1 MITSLA
7 IAAVALSSGT
17 ARFSESQLR
26 EYLEALTSPAMGGRL
41 TLAPGE
47 RLAADYLAQQFRRIG
62 LQEGPH
68 KGYIHEFEV
77 TVNQRPTSNNV
88 LSFRDSAGQT
98 WRLNLGE
105 DFLPLAGTRAMRMVN
120 AELVYVGFGLVE
132 DDWNDFEGVD
142 LTGKVAVMLRGVPE
156 GRRPASN
163 GAKARWAA
171 ERGAAGVIFVGS
183 ATSGRRDLAPM
194 SRGQGLAPNTE
205 IVAASVSERHFERL
219 VGMPLEKARQAT
231 APASR
236 SLGLSVRMVTE
247 TEPNRGMGR
256 NVIGILPG
264 NDPTVSDEIIVVG
277 AHFDHLGYGEVGS
290 RTNADII
297 HPGADDNASG
307 VAGVLALAEH
317 FAINRTNRRTM
328 IFQLYS
334 GEEVGLVGAA
344 AWVRDNPETV
354 RRISAMINMDMIGR
368 LREGRLTVFSTS
380 SSTEWDAILDAV
392 KADGVIVNKVPSIS
406 GGSDH
411 FPFAR
416 ANVPNL
422 FFHTGMTP
430 EYHTE
435 NDTIDTV
442 NFPGMVSVI
451 DLVRQVIQNVD
462 GREKLQWN
470 PEAQIGGRRRPATPP
485 AGTTTPVP
493 ADNSTQARPEA
504 A

>member
-1 MITSLA
+1 MITSFA
-7 IAAVALSSGT
+7 IAAVALASGS
-17 ARFSESQLR
+17 ARFAESQLR

-62 LQEGPH
+62 LEEGPH
-68 KGYIHEFEV
+68 KGFFHEFEV

-88 LSFRDSAGQT
+88 LTFRDRAGQT
-98 WRLNLGE
+98 WRLSLGE
-105 DFLPLAGTRAMRMVN
+105 DFVPLAGTRPMRMVN
-120 AELVYVGFGLVE
+120 ADLVYVGFGLAE

-142 LTGKVAVMLRGVPE
+142 LEGKVAVMFRGVPE

-171 ERGAAGVIFVGS
+171 NKGAVGVIFAGS
-183 ATSGRRDLAPM
+183 AVEGRRDLPPL
-194 SRGQGLAPNTE
+194 SRGQGLAPNTD
-205 IVAASVSERHFERL
+205 IVAAAVSERHFERL
-219 VGMPLEKARQAT
+219 VGVPIDEARAVQG
-231 APASR
+231 PASR
-236 SLGLSVRMVTE
+236 PLDWSVRMITE

-256 NVIGILPG
+256 NVIGILLG
-264 NDPTVSDEIIVVG
+264 NDPAVRDEIIVVG

-290 RTNADII
+290 RTGADII

-307 VAGVLALAEH
+307 VAGVLALAEY
-317 FAINRTNRRTM
+317 FATNRTNRRTM

-334 GEEVGLVGAA
+334 GEEVGLVGSA

-354 RRISAMINMDMIGR
+354 RRISAMINLDMIGR
-368 LREGRLTVFSTS
+368 LRDGRLTVFSTS

-392 KADGVIVNKVPSIS
+392 AAPDIRLQKSPTIAA
-406 GGSDH
+406 GSDH

-422 FFHTGMTP
+422 FFHTGLTP

-435 NDTIDTV
+435 NDTVDTI
-442 NFPGMVSVI
+442 NFSGMVNIV
-451 DLVRQVIQNVD
+451 DLVRQVIENVD
-462 GREKLQWN
+462 GREKLPWN
-470 PEAQIGGRRRPATPP
+470 PDAQSGGRRRPAAPP
-485 AGTTTPVP
+485 AGTTTPSP
-493 ADNSTQARPEA
+493 NAPTEARPA
-504 A
+504 AA